1 MTLRGFPRSRSD
13 SNFSAPCF
21 LNIVSCRRMLC
32 HLLSFLEERSL
43 RQRCGVF
50 APLTLPWRPVG
61 TAQTEA
67 ELKAPEGP
75 LALDCQAVNLPWAR
89 LMLLSSF
96 DSRLFVWFFFFLVV
110 VGRGGI
116 LFPDSKK
123 NYRTFLEVQRLR
135 SLTFIVRGTGS
146 ILCQGTKM
154 LHAKLQDQRNKKIC
168 THSPSPYT

>member
-1 MTLRGFPRSRSD
+1 MTLRGFPRSRSN

-43 RQRCGVF
+43 RQRCGLF

-89 LMLLSSF
+89 LMLLSF
-96 DSRLFVWFFFFLVV
+96 LLTQGFLCGFFFFLVV

-123 NYRTFLEVQRLR
+123 KLENFPGGPEV
-135 SLTFIVRGTGS
+135 
-146 ILCQGTKM
+146 
-154 LHAKLQDQRNKKIC
+154 KIPHFHC
-168 THSPSPYT
+168 KGHRFHPLPGN